1 MMHIMVWITTV
12 LIIFYLFFF
21 NITFI
26 YLSFFVLGYTVSVSV
41 GQALIAEL
49 ITDVVLYYV

>member
-12 LIIFYLFFF
+12 LIIFCLFFF

-26 YLSFFVLGYTVSVSV
+26 YLSFSVLGYTVSVSV